1 VTLPQGAAPSR
12 AVLLRALADLVAGP
26 GVGAVAVA
34 GVGPGPGTSARPIAA
49 VAEAL
54 ELPRAPTASELTDL
68 LDFQVY
74 PYASVHLGEE
84 GMLGGDARDRI
95 AGFLRALD
103 VTPPPEP
110 DHLVVLLHAY
120 ADLTDLAGDAAGRA
134 EHARGVLLHEHLG
147 SWVGRFLARVV
158 ELGAEPLRAW
168 AELLADVLAAELAHH
183 GPPPTLPPAL
193 RDAPAVPTPDDATAA
208 DWVQA
213 LLTPVRAGLV
223 LARADLA
230 RAAHDL
236 DLGARVGERAFV
248 LRNLLDQ
255 DARAVLGWL
264 AQEARRQ
271 AGALDMVEAT
281 GGADV
286 ADWWRARL
294 HATATLLEDSL
305 EANLASSLEDSLAVD
320 VTGAERTGS

>member
-1 VTLPQGAAPSR
+1 VTVPSGAAPSR
-12 AVLLRALADLVAGP
+12 AALLRVLAELIAGPGAGPGAAGVGHAVALAD
-26 GVGAVAVA
+26 
-34 GVGPGPGTSARPIAA
+34 
-49 VAEAL
+49 AL

-68 LDFQVY
+68 FDFQVY
-74 PYASVHLGEE
+74 PYASVHLGAE

-120 ADLTDLAGDAAGRA
+120 ADLTDLAGDGGGRA

-147 SWVGRFLARVV
+147 SWVGRLLTRVV

-168 AELLADVLAAELAHH
+168 AVLLADVLATELSHH
-183 GPPPTLPPAL
+183 GPPPALPPAL
-193 RDAPAVPTPDDATAA
+193 RDAPVVPTPDEATAA

-213 LLTPVRAGLV
+213 LLSPVRAGLV

-264 AQEARRQ
+264 SQEAGRQ
-271 AGALDMVEAT
+271 ADALDMVEMT
-281 GGADV
+281 GGAVV

-294 HATATLLEDSL
+294 HATAALLEDSI
-305 EANLASSLEDSLAVD
+305 APVT
-320 VTGAERTGS
+320 TGAERTGP